1 MFIRFRT
8 SHRRIKIYVVE
19 NARRDGKVAQEIVAY
34 LGSIEA
40 ELLSPAADRE
50 REAILARIAF
60 WETAN
65 PKLKNLANR
74 LGDEMQRLRMAV
86 HARIP
91 WPMEPERQRL
101 ELLEAQRE
109 AKLWHGLY
117 SSSARMIETNERLA
131 AKAAEQTKSFSARLY
146 GKSTPPING
155 RQKPKRCARPLAHER

>member
-8 SHRRIKIYVVE
+8 SHRRIKVYVVE
-19 NARRDGKVAQEIVAY
+19 NIRRDGKVAQDIVAY
-34 LGSIEA
+34 LGSIGTA
-40 ELLSPAADRE
+40 PMAADME

-74 LGDEMQRLRMAV
+74 LGDEMRKLRMAV

-101 ELLEAQRE
+101 ELLEAKRE

-117 SSSARMIETNERLA
+117 ASSAKMIEANEQLA
-131 AKAAEQTKSFSARLY
+131 AKAAEQNRELRREALRELD
-146 GKSTPPING
+146 
-155 RQKPKRCARPLAHER
+155 LANKWAAKAETLRTSVGP